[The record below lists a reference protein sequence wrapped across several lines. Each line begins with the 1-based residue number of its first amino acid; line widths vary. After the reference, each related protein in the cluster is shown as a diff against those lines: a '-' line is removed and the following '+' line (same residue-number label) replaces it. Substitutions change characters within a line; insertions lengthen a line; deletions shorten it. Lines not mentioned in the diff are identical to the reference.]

1 MVGGG
6 GRVPP
11 ARNKPFEV
19 FHRPPQGKRV
29 EQGVLIAWAV
39 GSFILAA
46 AMLACCAWLAYRPPS
61 SRLERRLT
69 SRIGQLEFEWSETF
83 DKMNSLAGRVAKR
96 SGLERK
102 QDASPEPTNGQV
114 RSAAGARPA
123 TRSALLKQWKE
134 SRRQQDAK

>member
-1 MVGGG
+1 M
-6 GRVPP
+6 
-11 ARNKPFEV
+11 
-19 FHRPPQGKRV
+19 

-39 GSFILAA
+39 GSFLLTAA
-46 AMLACCAWLAYRPPS
+46 LSSGCVWLAYRPPS

-102 QDASPEPTNGQV
+102 QDAGTEPANGQI
-114 RSAAGARPA
+114 RTDAGARPV
-123 TRSALLKQWKE
+123 TRSGLLKQWRE
-134 SRRQQDAK
+134 SRGQQNVK